1 MLKVW
6 SVKSEA
12 DVFVTKSVVV
22 DAAISAVVEFNI
34 VYVGEI
40 ESFTAAVAEVTV
52 LTGRKYR
59 SPNYIHTEN

>member
-12 DVFVTKSVVV
+12 DVFVTKSVVA

-40 ESFTAAVAEVTV
+40 ESFTVAVAEVTV
-52 LTGRKYR
+52 LTGRKYT